1 MSKVFLAFAALWVS
15 AATALAADKI
25 ISNVDGKS
33 VNYFYESCPE
43 ECQVATFTC
52 TDTASVSVVLS
63 DIEAK
68 HAAKAMLEEQKQ
80 IVFKVGKKS
89 FNYSIQEMTFM
100 ELSGA
105 WWLTGFSNDVDQKD
119 LAPAIAGVK
128 TFEASAGGQKVTL
141 PVDAAVKGWAK
152 ACR

>member
-1 MSKVFLAFAALWVS
+1 MSRLFLAILLLCAAS
-15 AATALAADKI
+15 STGLAADKI
-25 ISNVDGKS
+25 VSRVDGKS

-68 HAAKAMLEEQKQ
+68 HAAKAIVEEQKQ

-141 PVDAAVKGWAK
+141 PVDVAVKGWAAGCK
-152 ACR
+152 

>member
-1 MSKVFLAFAALWVS
+1 MSRLSLALLALCAT
-15 AATALAADKI
+15 AATSLAADKI
-25 ISNVDGKS
+25 VSRVDGMS

-52 TDTASVSVVLS
+52 TDTASVSVVLA

-68 HAAKAMLEEQKQ
+68 NAAKAILEEQKQ

-89 FNYSIQEMTFM
+89 FNYAIQEMTFM

-128 TFEASAGGQKVTL
+128 TFEVSAGGQKVTL
-141 PVDAAVKGWAK
+141 PVDATVKAWGAGCK
-152 ACR
+152 

>member
-1 MSKVFLAFAALWVS
+1 MSRLCLAILLLCAASS
-15 AATALAADKI
+15 ASLAADKI
-25 ISNVDGKS
+25 VSRVDGKS

-68 HAAKAMLEEQKQ
+68 HAAKAILEEQKQ

-105 WWLTGFSNDVDQKD
+105 WWLTGFSNDVDQKN

-128 TFEASAGGQKVTL
+128 TFEASAGGQKVVL
-141 PVDAAVKGWAK
+141 PVDVAVKGWAVGCK
-152 ACR
+152 

>member
-1 MSKVFLAFAALWVS
+1 MNRMCHAVVLLCAASS
-15 AATALAADKI
+15 ASHAADKI
-25 ISNVDGKS
+25 VSRVDGKS

-52 TDTASVSVVLS
+52 TDTASVAVVLS

-68 HAAKAMLEEQKQ
+68 NAAKAIVEEQKQ
-80 IVFKVGKKS
+80 IVLKVGKKS
-89 FNYSIQEMTFM
+89 FNYSISEMTFM

-128 TFEASAGGQKVTL
+128 AFEASAGGQRVVL
-141 PVDAAVKGWAK
+141 PVDAAVKSWALGCK
-152 ACR
+152 